1 MIRIELLLA
10 NGNPVCTLNTGND
23 LVSFLVLHQ
32 AHVQSNLESRV
43 NFSLQISAHRLG
55 KSGHTLEQEREQK
68 PLRSAASWFAH
79 RLTLRELCLD
89 TKFHLLRNTAA

>member
-10 NGNPVCTLNTGND
+10 NGNPVCTLNTRND
-23 LVSFLVLHQ
+23 LVSSLVLHQ
-32 AHVQSNLESRV
+32 ARVQSNPESRV
-43 NFSLQISAHRLG
+43 SFSFQISAHRLG

-68 PLRSAASWFAH
+68 PLRSAASWLAH
-79 RLTLRELCLD
+79 WLMLRELCLD

>member
-1 MIRIELLLA
+1 MIRIELPLA
-10 NGNPVCTLNTGND
+10 NGNPVCTLNTGNG
-23 LVSFLVLHQ
+23 LVSFLVLHK
-32 AHVQSNLESRV
+32 AHVQSNRESHV
-43 NFSLQISAHRLG
+43 NFSLQISAHHLG

>member
-10 NGNPVCTLNTGND
+10 NGNPVCTLNTGNG

-32 AHVQSNLESRV
+32 EHVQSNPESRI
-43 NFSLQISAHRLG
+43 NFSLQISAHRLR
-55 KSGHTLEQEREQK
+55 KSGSTLKQEREQK
-68 PLRSAASWFAH
+68 PLRNAASWFAH